1 MKSGSLVAYSDSED
15 DEPGADSAPPAV
27 PVAPP
32 AASTSLPTAAPPA
45 KRPRMEVDLQALLQ
59 KHDVALPFEEA
70 AKLPADFFDGGSTA
84 IEPDAGKS
92 APKGGGGWS
101 ALSSLLPAPKNAGKV
116 GVKSASS
123 LFANAKPLVR
133 KASAAAAAP
142 SVSPAEIGGA
152 GPSGATW
159 AEEEP
164 GLTRLT
170 GLTGLTTAADEP
182 YAHASGSRLAAP
194 TAAPQLLRPT
204 VHTSL
209 YESAPPACTGLS
221 SAALTAAPDVELSYD
236 VPAGPARGPPVD
248 SVDSAVEGYDEAVA
262 GYGGYDLSNGR
273 VVDVDPAALRKIIG
287 QSRQYD
293 FVAPPPPQET
303 KIAANFWSR
312 TSGDVVQ
319 QYQPSSLQKRKHQ
332 INSLAAQAAAQ
343 ASDVALR
350 SSKSMK
356 SKKET
361 AAKYGW

>member
-45 KRPRMEVDLQALLQ
+45 KRPRKEVDLQALLQ

-70 AKLPADFFDGGSTA
+70 AKLPADFFDRGPAA

-159 AEEEP
+159 AVEEP
-164 GLTRLT
+164 
-170 GLTGLTTAADEP
+170 GLTTAADEP
-182 YAHASGSRLAAP
+182 YAHVSGSQLAAP

-209 YESAPPACTGLS
+209 YESAPPACTGPS
-221 SAALTAAPDVELSYD
+221 SAALTAAPDVGLSYD

-248 SVDSAVEGYDEAVA
+248 SLDSAVEGYDEAVA